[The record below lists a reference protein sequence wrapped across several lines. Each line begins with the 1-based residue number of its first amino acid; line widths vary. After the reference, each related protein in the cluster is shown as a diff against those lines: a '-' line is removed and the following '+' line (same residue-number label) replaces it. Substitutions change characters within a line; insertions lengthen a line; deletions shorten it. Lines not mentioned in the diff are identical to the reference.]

1 MHLKMPEYK
10 NFEAMKGI
18 FDDLQDYGTCEN
30 DLMFISS
37 TNALSLYNNHID
49 SNVNFNIE
57 SPMSTTSS
65 LSHIPTYMSL
75 DDYTG
80 EPHLIITEQPVEK
93 FRFRYK
99 SEMIGTHGSLV
110 AASNTTAHKK
120 CAPTVQLRNFQDK
133 AIIRCTLVTSD
144 DRKERLPHAHHLV
157 RRTGHKDQ
165 DDPHEIEVSQE
176 NGFTAAFHGMG
187 IIHTAK
193 KHIKDELV
201 RKLQFELLEERKRK
215 NINAILS
222 TRDEVQIK
230 ADADIYQK
238 SINLNSVSLCFQ
250 AFIKDR
256 NNIMTP
262 LTEPVYSNPI
272 NNLKSALTGELKICR
287 IDKFTS
293 SCEGGEEVFILVEKV
308 GKKNIRIKF
317 FELNE
322 DIEVWSDYGRF
333 SELDVH
339 HQYAIVFRTPPYK
352 DMNIT
357 SSKEVFIQLER
368 PSDHDCSEPIKFT
381 YKPSDKILGRKR
393 PRTSY
398 SNSIELAQSLSTMQ
412 NNDSFTKLN
421 DSQEISKEL
430 KDILLEGCSSS
441 EYRNFL
447 QGVDLDKYMKLLNN
461 SEEEGLTWD
470 GPSTKKLDDDII
482 FAKNIVFEAIN
493 IVQKEINNKNG
504 EISPNKKKQLKK
516 LLMDRSTYGDSPL
529 HVALRYGQ
537 RDLVKYILILMGTDP
552 EYQILVNI
560 QNSSGKTPL
569 HYAVLQNQPIII
581 KALLTLGADPSICD
595 DHGFSPLHTA
605 VRIPNAGACVDTL
618 LSNKLIDIES
628 YNDLG
633 WTSLQLA
640 AEAGSYDAVCSLVR
654 AGANVNNTDKS
665 YGRTVLHIAV
675 EGGHKEIVEFLLRNS
690 DIDINKSN
698 FSGNTALHTA
708 VAYSGTRAKELCKL
722 LMEYG
727 ADPHIQNNS
736 SSSLDDMEQE
746 INEVNIKVE
755 VESEEENIDETVG
768 QSSFDLATNKPEILQ
783 LLMGHDSNTQ
793 EENKLISSTK
803 EEILNE
809 DTKNNWLNN
818 ENKQKLAAILD
829 KTKGWEKLA
838 KHLNLEFLLQSLCQN
853 SLSPSLLLLNYIDVQ
868 GDITLTQMH
877 DLLNEIKEVEAALF
891 IIDVVRHQ

>member
-1 MHLKMPEYK
+1 
-10 NFEAMKGI
+10 
-18 FDDLQDYGTCEN
+18 
-30 DLMFISS
+30 MFINDTSS
-37 TNALSLYNNHID
+37 LSLYNNSIDPHI
-49 SNVNFNIE
+49 NFNIE

-65 LSHIPTYMSL
+65 PSHMSTYVL
-75 DDYTG
+75 DDFIAG
-80 EPHLIITEQPVEK
+80 EPHLVITEQPIEK

-110 AASNTTAHKK
+110 ASNNMSAHRKT
-120 CAPTVQLRNFQDK
+120 APTVQLRNFHDK
-133 AIIRCTLVTSD
+133 AIVRCTLVTSD
-144 DRKERLPHAHHLV
+144 DKKERLPHAHHLIK
-157 RRTGHKDQ
+157 REGHKDK

-176 NGFTAAFHGMG
+176 NQFTAAFHGLG

-215 NINAILS
+215 NINATLS
-222 TRDEVQIK
+222 IRDEVQIK
-230 ADADIYQK
+230 ADADIKQK

-250 AFIKDR
+250 AFIKGS
-256 NNIMTP
+256 NNIMNP

-322 DIEVWSDYGRF
+322 DDNEIWFDYGRF

-352 DMNIT
+352 DINIT
-357 SSKEVFIQLER
+357 SSKEVYIQLER

-381 YKPSDKILGRKR
+381 YKPSDKILGKKR
-393 PRTSY
+393 PRISY
-398 SNSIELAQSLSTMQ
+398 SNSIELTQSLPTMQ
-412 NNDSFTKLN
+412 NNDSFTKWN
-421 DSQEISKEL
+421 DSQEISNEI
-430 KDILLEGCSSS
+430 KDILLQGCSSS
-441 EYRNFL
+441 ELRNF
-447 QGVDLDKYMKLLNN
+447 VNTIDLDRYMQLLNN
-461 SEEEGLTWD
+461 SEEGVLTSD
-470 GPSTKKLDDDII
+470 GPTTKKLDDDVM
-482 FAKNIVFEAIN
+482 FAKNIVFEAMN
-493 IVQKEINNKNG
+493 IIRIEINDKNG
-504 EISPNKKKQLKK
+504 EISSNKKKQLKK

-537 RDLVKYILILMGTDP
+537 CDIVKHILILIGIDP
-552 EYQILVNI
+552 EYQIIVNI

-569 HYAVLQNQPIII
+569 HYAVLQNQPVFI

-605 VRIPNAGACVDTL
+605 VRIPNAGACVDVL
-618 LSNKLIDIES
+618 LSNKLINIES

-633 WTSLQLA
+633 WTPLQLA

-654 AGANVNNTDKS
+654 VGSNVNNTDKS

-675 EGGHKEIVEFLLRNS
+675 EGGHKKIVEFLLRNS
-690 DIDINKSN
+690 DIDINKRN

-708 VAYSGTRAKELCKL
+708 VAYTGTRAKELCKL
-722 LMEYG
+722 LMQYG

-736 SSSLDDMEQE
+736 GSNLDEAEQD
-746 INEVNIKVE
+746 INEDVNIKVE
-755 VESEEENIDETVG
+755 AESEDENMKKTAG

-783 LLMGHDSNTQ
+783 LLMDHGNNTQ
-793 EENKLISSTK
+793 DENELALFTK
-803 EEILNE
+803 EEILEE
-809 DTKNNWLNN
+809 DTQNNWLSN
-818 ENKQKLAAILD
+818 ENKQKLATILD
-829 KTKGWEKLA
+829 KTKGWKKLV

-853 SLSPSLLLLNYIDVQ
+853 SLSPSLLLLNYIDIQ
-868 GDITLTQMH
+868 SDITLTQMH
-877 DLLNEIKEVEAALF
+877 DLLSEIEEDEAALF
-891 IIDVVRHQ
+891 IVDLTRHQ

>member
-1 MHLKMPEYK
+1 MLEYE
-10 NFEAMKGI
+10 NFAAMKGI
-18 FDDLQDYGTCEN
+18 FDGLQDCGTCEN
-30 DLMFISS
+30 DSILISN
-37 TNALSLYNNHID
+37 TNALSLYNNHTD
-49 SNVNFNIE
+49 PYVNFNIE
-57 SPMSTTSS
+57 SPMSTISS
-65 LSHIPTYMSL
+65 ASNMPTYVSL
-75 DDYTG
+75 DDYTAIG
-80 EPHLIITEQPVEK
+80 EPHLVIIEQPVEK

-99 SEMIGTHGSLV
+99 SEMIGTHGSIV
-110 AASNTTAHKK
+110 AANNMSTHKK
-120 CAPTVQLRNFQDK
+120 SAPTVQLKNFQDK
-133 AIIRCTLVTSD
+133 AIVRCTLVTSD
-144 DRKERLPHAHHLV
+144 DKKERLPHAHHLV
-157 RRTGHKDQ
+157 RKAEYRHQ
-165 DDPHEIEVSQE
+165 DDPYEIEVSKGNE
-176 NGFTAAFHGMG
+176 FTAAFHGMG
-187 IIHTAK
+187 IVHTAK
-193 KHIKDELV
+193 KHVKDELI
-201 RKLQFELLEERKRK
+201 RKLQLEVLEERKRK
-215 NINAILS
+215 NMEPTLS
-222 TRDEVQIK
+222 IRDEVQIK

-250 AFIKDR
+250 AFIKDK
-256 NNIMTP
+256 NNVMTP
-262 LTEPVYSNPI
+262 LTDPVYSNPI

-308 GKKNIRIKF
+308 GKKNIKIKF
-317 FELNE
+317 FELNDDDVE
-322 DIEVWSDYGRF
+322 IWSDYGRF

-352 DMNIT
+352 DINIT

-381 YKPSDKILGRKR
+381 YKPSDKIFGRKR
-393 PRTSY
+393 PRI
-398 SNSIELAQSLSTMQ
+398 SNSTELSQSTTQ
-412 NNDSFTKLN
+412 DNDSFTKLN
-421 DSQEISKEL
+421 DSQEL
-430 KDILLEGCSSS
+430 KDILLQGCSSS
-441 EYRNFL
+441 ELRNFV
-447 QGVDLDKYMKLLNN
+447 QGLDLDKYMQLLNN
-461 SEEEGLTWD
+461 SEEGMLTCD
-470 GPSTKKLDDDII
+470 GPAPKKLDDDIML
-482 FAKNIVFEAIN
+482 AKNIVVEAMN
-493 IVQKEINNKNG
+493 IVHMGTNGKNG

-516 LLMDRSTYGDSPL
+516 LLMDRYTYGDSPL

-537 RDLVKYILILMGTDP
+537 CDLVKYILILTGTDP
-552 EYQILVNI
+552 EYQIFVNI

-569 HYAVLQNQPIII
+569 HYAVLRNQPVII

-605 VRIPNAGACVDTL
+605 VKIPNAGACVDVL
-618 LSNKLIDIES
+618 LSNKLINIES

-633 WTSLQLA
+633 WTPLQLA

-654 AGANVNNTDKS
+654 AGANVNNMDKS

-722 LMEYG
+722 LMQYG

-736 SSSLDDMEQE
+736 SSNLDDMEQE
-746 INEVNIKVE
+746 KHEVLNVKVE
-755 VESEEENIDETVG
+755 VESEEENIQETVG

-783 LLMGHDSNTQ
+783 LLMDHDNNTQ
-793 EENKLISSTK
+793 NEIELPFSTK
-803 EEILNE
+803 EEILSE

-818 ENKQKLAAILD
+818 ENKQKLATILD
-829 KTKGWEKLA
+829 KTKGWKKLA

-853 SLSPSLLLLNYIDVQ
+853 SLSPSLLILNYIDIQ
-868 GDITLTQMH
+868 GDITPTRMH

-891 IIDVVRHQ
+891 ILNFTRHK